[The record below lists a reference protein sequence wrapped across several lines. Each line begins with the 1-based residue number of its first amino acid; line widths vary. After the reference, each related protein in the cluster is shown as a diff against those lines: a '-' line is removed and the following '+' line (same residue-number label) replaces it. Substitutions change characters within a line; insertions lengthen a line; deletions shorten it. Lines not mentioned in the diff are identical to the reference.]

1 MIVCKPNSS
10 VQIVLFTLLAVA
22 YGITFLLI
30 GYVAGGHQ
38 SVWLY
43 IGAVVSIIFS
53 ILFTVK
59 VLTGYKTLS
68 IEKDKIAV
76 KYLFRT
82 YSFHTK
88 QLSSWEEIEIKT
100 YNNQVFKQ
108 IDLIFGQQKVS
119 FNSQEHSNYDKL
131 VQFLRKNIKKIS

>member
-1 MIVCKPNSS
+1 MIVCKPKSS
-10 VQIVLFTLLAVA
+10 VQIVLFALLAVA

-30 GYVAGGHQ
+30 GYAAGGLQ
-38 SVWLY
+38 SAWLY
-43 IGAVVSIIFS
+43 VGVVLSIIFS

-59 VLTGYKTLS
+59 VLTGYKTLV
-68 IEKDKIAV
+68 IEKDKITI

-82 YSFHTK
+82 YSFHIK

-100 YNNQVFKQ
+100 YNKQVFKQ

-119 FNSQEHSNYDKL
+119 FSSQEHSDYNKL
-131 VQFLRKNIKKIS
+131 VQFLRKNIKRLS

>member
-1 MIVCKPNSS
+1 MIICKPKSA
-10 VQIVLFTLLAVA
+10 VQTVLFALLAVA

-30 GYVAGGHQ
+30 GYVAGGGQ

-43 IGAVVSIIFS
+43 AGVVLSMIFS

-82 YSFHTK
+82 YSFQTK

-119 FNSQEHSNYDKL
+119 FNSQEHTDYDKL
-131 VQFLRKNIKKIS
+131 IQFLKKNIRKNA